1 MLSLILNSKVDGT
14 HANNY
19 AMKKTKLFFI
29 IGAMGILFISC
40 QSSNTASSTPTPSNN
55 TKSVTTAEGNNGL
68 TLVNYLRRIPGVQ
81 IDQRGSDVSVMI
93 RGASSIGGSNQ
104 PLFVVNNSPVGTT
117 YQDAVNTVDVND
129 IKTVNVIQATE
140 GQQMY
145 GIRGSNGVIQI
156 ITKKK

>member
-1 MLSLILNSKVDGT
+1 
-14 HANNY
+14 
-19 AMKKTKLFFI
+19 MKRTKLFFI
-29 IGAMGILFISC
+29 TALIGLLFVSC
-40 QSSNTASSTPTPSNN
+40 QSSNITSSTRKPTGDS
-55 TKSVTTAEGNNGL
+55 KSITTAEGNNGL
-68 TLVNYLRRIPGVQ
+68 TLVNYLRRVPGVQ
-81 IDQRGSDVSVMI
+81 VDQRGSDVSVMI

-117 YQDAVNTVDVND
+117 YQDAANSVDVND

-156 ITKKK
+156 ITKKR